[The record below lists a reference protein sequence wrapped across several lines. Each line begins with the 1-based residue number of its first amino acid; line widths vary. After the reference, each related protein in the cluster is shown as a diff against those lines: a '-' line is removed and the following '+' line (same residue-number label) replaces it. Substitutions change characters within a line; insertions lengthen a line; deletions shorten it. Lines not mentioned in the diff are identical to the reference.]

1 MSNKLFDGSDED
13 ADDLQ
18 INTNENY
25 AKSYNF
31 LRKKE
36 LLQKCECTYPLSC
49 GISLNTFVLQIK
61 IVD

>member
-36 LLQKCECTYPLSC
+36 LLQKCKWTDQFMCEVS
-49 GISLNTFVLQIK
+49 NTFLFCR
-61 IVD
+61 

>member
-13 ADDLQ
+13 ADDLH

-36 LLQKCECTYPLSC
+36 LLQKCEWIYLVWWVN
-49 GISLNTFVLQIK
+49 SLNPVLFCR
-61 IVD
+61 